1 MINHTKAEAT
11 QAIKILKP
19 FMCQSQIS
27 AIGSACYG
35 KEKQFFFNKLVE
47 MADLIASMPET
58 YGQDGVK
65 DPVAYLHYFLGGS
78 DFYITEKDNNFD
90 GAGQVQAFGLANLG
104 YGGELGYISISE
116 LIANNI
122 ELDLYFEPTTLTNLN

>member
-1 MINHTKAEAT
+1 MINHSKTEAT
-11 QAIKILKP
+11 QAITILKP
-19 FMCQSQIS
+19 FIAGSQLN
-27 AIGSACYG
+27 ALGKACYG
-35 KEKQFFFNKLVE
+35 EEKQFFYNKLVE
-47 MADLIASMPET
+47 MADLITSMPET

-90 GAGQVQAFGLANLG
+90 GAGQVQAFGLANIG

-122 ELDLYFEPTTLTNLN
+122 ELDLYFKPTTLTNLN